1 MPLSDKAMKKI
12 NKRLDEKYRARLRR
26 DLAEIT
32 TFDEVML
39 ETEKLEE
46 RMRQNFEA
54 KRQENYSQGYFFT
67 VGLLKQLY
75 AQEFGADYD
84 PTSADPES

>member
-1 MPLSDKAMKKI
+1 
-12 NKRLDEKYRARLRR
+12 
-26 DLAEIT
+26 
-32 TFDEVML
+32 ML

-46 RMRQNFEA
+46 RMRQHFEA

-75 AQEFGADYD
+75 TQEFGADYD